1 MNVKIEK
8 VIYMSAE
15 AAMAP
20 SKTQIQ
26 KQSTSP
32 EFHIAH
38 LLSCN
43 TTWWLWTRNTQ
54 FSWYCVPTATPPLV
68 ADTPPP
74 PPLPTIGPL
83 NVGTFCS
90 DFLQESCD
98 KPS

>member
-54 FSWYCVPTATPPLV
+54 FSWYCVPTAT
-68 ADTPPP
+68 TPPP
-74 PPLPTIGPL
+74 CCRHPP
-83 NVGTFCS
+83 S
-90 DFLQESCD
+90 
-98 KPS
+98 PSPPHQWPA